1 MEHDAAW
8 KRLFGLPILVEH
20 LLRGFVAQA
29 AGWLDFRSLQKL
41 SASWAGADR
50 QQRHGDAAWRV
61 NYCKRKPGRSLVL
74 LLEFQSTVD
83 KSMASRVL
91 RYAGMAHDEL
101 RRQGALD
108 ADRELRLLPVV
119 VYSGAPVWS
128 APGGATGI
136 SVSDDGEL
144 MLPLPYSYL
153 SLDVRRLEQH
163 HLPSRNI
170 VSTVFKLDALETS
183 EKVVLQMRD
192 LSDWLPKEVGSAR
205 ANIVFSA
212 ILEWL
217 VSMAPK
223 RHPDS
228 GTALAVAKLQREVRD
243 REKSMALLAE
253 RMKQWEAD
261 WLQQGIE
268 QGIEQGINQGIE
280 QGINQGI
287 DRGLAQEREL
297 LRRQAEL
304 KFDAATAEE
313 LARRLA
319 AVTDAA
325 RLTEVGCRIIDCGTG
340 AELLAR
346 TDSS

>member
-1 MEHDAAW
+1 
-8 KRLFGLPILVEH
+8 
-20 LLRGFVAQA
+20 
-29 AGWLDFRSLQKL
+29 
-41 SASWAGADR
+41 
-50 QQRHGDAAWRV
+50 
-61 NYCKRKPGRSLVL
+61 
-74 LLEFQSTVD
+74 
-83 KSMASRVL
+83 
-91 RYAGMAHDEL
+91 
-101 RRQGALD
+101 
-108 ADRELRLLPVV
+108 
-119 VYSGAPVWS
+119 
-128 APGGATGI
+128 
-136 SVSDDGEL
+136 

-153 SLDVRRLEQH
+153 SLDVRRLAQN

-205 ANIVFSA
+205 ANIVFSTV
-212 ILEWL
+212 LEWL

-228 GTALAVAKLQREVRD
+228 GTALAVANLQKEVRD
-243 REKSMALLAE
+243 RENSMALLAE

-268 QGIEQGINQGIE
+268 QGINK
-280 QGINQGI
+280 GI
-287 DRGLAQEREL
+287 DQGLAQEREL

-304 KFDAATAEE
+304 KFDAATAAE

-319 AVTDAA
+319 AVTDAE
-325 RLTEVGCRIIDCGTG
+325 RLTEVGCWIIDCGTG

-346 TDSS
+346 TDSR